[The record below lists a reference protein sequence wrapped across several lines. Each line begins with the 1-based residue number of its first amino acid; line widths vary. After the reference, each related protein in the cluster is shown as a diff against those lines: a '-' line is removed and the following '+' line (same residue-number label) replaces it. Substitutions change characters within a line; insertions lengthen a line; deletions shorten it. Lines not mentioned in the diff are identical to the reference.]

1 MKQLRNIADYVSEK
15 VKVANADKRYYIST
29 DNMLPNKEGITE
41 TVSFPESGSAT
52 QYRKDDVLVS
62 NIRPY
67 FKKIW
72 YAANDGSCSND
83 VLVFRPKDSNQTDSK
98 FLYYLLAQDIFF
110 EHMMA
115 GANGTKM
122 PRGNKKLIPNFEIP
136 DYDLP
141 TQKRIASI
149 LSAYDDLIEVNR
161 KQIKLLE
168 EAAERLYR
176 EWFIELRFP
185 GHEQLTFNAD
195 GLPEGWR
202 KVPLDYVL
210 EKITTGLNPRKNF
223 VLGNGNNY
231 YVTIKNMGN
240 NNVYLDDRCD
250 KVDDAALEKI
260 NKRSDLKTGDILFSG
275 IGTIGRVYL
284 ISIPT
289 NNWNVSESV
298 FTMRANSNVTKEY
311 LYMLLLSDDMQSYCE
326 QNSHGAAQRGIRMAD
341 LKAYKMILPSDDV
354 LRGFTNAV
362 SPLILKVQNLQH
374 QIKQA
379 AEARDLLLPKL
390 MNGEIQL

>member
-29 DNMLPNKEGITE
+29 DNMLPSKEGITE

-83 VLVFRPKDSNQTDSK
+83 VLVFRPKNSNQTDSK

-110 EHMMA
+110 EQMMA

-176 EWFIELRFP
+176 EWFIDLRFP
-185 GHEQLTFNAD
+185 GHETTTFNAD
-195 GLPEGWR
+195 GLPEGWNSYKIDDAFSIKYGKNLATTKLLDKALYPVYGANGVIGR
-202 KVPLDYVL
+202 YEKKTHSDYVTL
-210 EKITTGLNPRKNF
+210 ITSRGNGSGNVSRTYDKEAYITNNSFVVEPEKKFVYCGKEYTYYLIKNVYFKGVVSGSAQPQLTNMGISTLSIVIAEKGLIEKFNKITESIF
-223 VLGNGNNY
+223 AEIVVL
-231 YVTIKNMGN
+231 K
-240 NNVYLDDRCD
+240 
-250 KVDDAALEKI
+250 
-260 NKRSDLKTGDILFSG
+260 
-275 IGTIGRVYL
+275 
-284 ISIPT
+284 
-289 NNWNVSESV
+289 
-298 FTMRANSNVTKEY
+298 
-311 LYMLLLSDDMQSYCE
+311 Q
-326 QNSHGAAQRGIRMAD
+326 
-341 LKAYKMILPSDDV
+341 
-354 LRGFTNAV
+354 
-362 SPLILKVQNLQH
+362 
-374 QIKQA
+374 QIIQA
-379 AEARDLLLPKL
+379 AAARDLLLPKL